1 MALSLQHDGVSGT
14 RLEALLRRPHP
25 DASVTNVVLPF
36 DGDFDRLRRILA
48 RWGWEVGERP
58 NAPVYGEGPSVTLH
72 AYRTGK
78 LMLSGKRAREYAE
91 ALATELPGPG
101 PGPGPGPTGQRP
113 PGPAQGARQDQERG
127 WLLHFDGACLPRNP
141 GGVAAYGFVVHRD
154 GALVHEGHGLASP
167 PGPGA
172 TNNVAEFTGLV
183 QGLLW
188 LKAHAR
194 RGEPIRVRGDSR
206 LAIDG
211 VVGLRK
217 IHVLHLKPLAAQAR
231 QLVEETGAKLEWV
244 PREQNAH
251 ADRMSEIGVEE
262 AMRAHPEWRL

>member
-1 MALSLQHDGVSGT
+1 M
-14 RLEALLRRPHP
+14 
-25 DASVTNVVLPF
+25 TNVVLPF
-36 DGDFDRLRRILA
+36 DGDFDKLRRILA
-48 RWGWEVGERP
+48 RWGWEIGERP
-58 NAPVYGEGPSVTLH
+58 NAPVYAEGGSVTLH

-78 LMLSGKRAREYAE
+78 LMLSGKRAHEYAE
-91 ALATELPGPG
+91 ALTAELGPTVPGPG
-101 PGPGPGPTGQRP
+101 PGPGPGPTARATPGQ
-113 PGPAQGARQDQERG
+113 AQGPGQG
-127 WLLHFDGACLPRNP
+127 WTMHFDGACLPRNP

-154 GALVHEGHGLASP
+154 GELVHEGHGLASP

-183 QGLLW
+183 QGLTW

-206 LAIDG
+206 LAIEG
-211 VVGLRK
+211 TIGLKK

-231 QLVEETGAKLEWV
+231 QLVDDLGARLEWV

-251 ADRMSEIGVEE
+251 ADRLSEEGV
-262 AMRAHPEWRL
+262 AAAIRAHPEWGL